1 MMDAHMTPPQTLYL
15 CMGSACH
22 QLGGFRLIPQIEDI
36 LRRRG
41 LDGRIELRGAFCLEK
56 CELGRSVKFG
66 DRVFTG
72 LTPENLEE
80 RLTREILPAAGPA

>member
-1 MMDAHMTPPQTLYL
+1 
-15 CMGSACH
+15 
-22 QLGGFRLIPQIEDI
+22 
-36 LRRRG
+36 
-41 LDGRIELRGAFCLEK
+41 LRGAFCLEK

>member
-1 MMDAHMTPPQTLYL
+1 MMPVHMMPTQTLYL

-22 QLGGFRLIPQIEDI
+22 QLGGFRLIPQIEEI
-36 LRRRG
+36 LQRHG
-41 LDGRIELRGAFCLEK
+41 LADRVELRGAFCLEK

-72 LTPENLEE
+72 LTPDNLEE
-80 RLTREILPAAGPA
+80 RLTREVLPTADPA

>member
-1 MMDAHMTPPQTLYL
+1 MTPTQTLYL

-22 QLGGFRLIPQIEDI
+22 QLGGFRLLPQIEEI

-41 LDGRIELRGAFCLEK
+41 LADRIELRGAFCLEK
-56 CELGRSVKFG
+56 CELGRSLKFG

-72 LTPENLEE
+72 LTPDNLEA
-80 RLTREILPAAGPA
+80 RLTAEILPTAGPA